1 MFCSRSGA
9 IEELKSSGP
18 HPYPHKFHVSISLTN
33 FISQYESLKVM
44 QCRNKDNLFVSLKG
58 NYILL
63 KHVNTG
69 CAYSYFK
76 HQNLLKLVEK
86 NMEGGKMKRVKNIL
100 FLTNE
105 RKFSYVTIFAPKT
118 SLEKSK
124 KNKINFCFLNIK
136 KDSKMS

>member
-1 MFCSRSGA
+1 MSCSRSGA

-44 QCRNKDNLFVSLKG
+44 QCHSKDNLFVSLKG

-69 CAYSYFK
+69 CVYSYFK
-76 HQNLLKLVEK
+76 HQNLIKLVEK
-86 NMEGGKMKRVKNIL
+86 NMEVGKMKKVKKNDSRQMKESL
-100 FLTNE
+100 VMLQ
-105 RKFSYVTIFAPKT
+105 FSPPK
-118 SLEKSK
+118 LALKNQK
-124 KNKINFCFLNIK
+124 RNKINFCFLNIK